1 MKRYNDSLI
10 GGMTYNERMVFLTNL
25 ILGFD
30 TGYYFERF
38 GLAMSYIPF
47 NISGA
52 SNRYNNSMKEAINIC
67 KDLYKINKN
76 DLYDASLNI
85 KKII

>member
-1 MKRYNDSLI
+1 
-10 GGMTYNERMVFLTNL
+10 
-25 ILGFD
+25 
-30 TGYYFERF
+30 
-38 GLAMSYIPF
+38 
-47 NISGA
+47 
-52 SNRYNNSMKEAINIC
+52 MKEAINIC

>member
-1 MKRYNDSLI
+1 MDANTVLEELNNNPNSEKGEYVLIIRYKNDTIKGNVSLRTEALLI
-10 GGMTYNERMVFLTNL
+10 NTMV
-25 ILGFD
+25 
-30 TGYYFERF
+30 E
-38 GLAMSYIPF
+38 
-47 NISGA
+47 
-52 SNRYNNSMKEAINIC
+52 NNCSMKEAINIC